1 MELTVTSA
9 RQSGAVVLAVAG
21 EFDIATAPTVTAAV
35 QAELE
40 ADPAP
45 LVLDLTATT
54 FADSSA
60 CRVLVQT
67 AKACRRRGGGLEI
80 VCPTGNTA
88 VRRVLDLVGMA
99 AVAPLREGV
108 ADTAAGGGR
117 AEPFPDDV
125 PAEGPATR
133 RPAGATGGDG
143 LHDPGRAERSA

>member
-67 AKACRRRGGGLEI
+67 AKACRRRGSGLEI

-108 ADTAAGGGR
+108 AATAAGGRR
-117 AEPFPDDV
+117 AGPSPGEV
-125 PAEGPATR
+125 PADAAATG
-133 RPAGATGGDG
+133 RPGATGNDG
-143 LHDPGRAERSA
+143 GRDPGRAERSA